1 MKPVRLSAL
10 AAKDIQRISQD
21 IAADRPMAAA
31 TLGRQLIQRC
41 QSLAN
46 APEGYGLRPEFGLG
60 VRGVTVPP
68 YIIILYRIRERDV
81 LILSVRHGARK
92 PMAFK

>member
-10 AAKDIQRISQD
+10 AARNIRQITQD
-21 IAADRPMAAA
+21 IATEKPMAAA
-31 TLGRQLIQRC
+31 AFARQLIQRC
-41 QSLAN
+41 HSLAN
-46 APEGYGLRPEFGLG
+46 VPEGYGLRPEFGLG

-68 YIIILYRIRERDV
+68 YIVLYRIREQDV

-92 PMAFK
+92 PVAFK

>member
-1 MKPVRLSAL
+1 
-10 AAKDIQRISQD
+10 
-21 IAADRPMAAA
+21 MAAA
-31 TLGRQLIQRC
+31 TFGRQLIQRC

-68 YIIILYRIRERDV
+68 YIVLYRIREQDV

>member
-1 MKPVRLSAL
+1 L
-10 AAKDIQRISQD
+10 ATKDIQRISQD

-31 TLGRQLIQRC
+31 TFGRQLIQRC

-68 YIIILYRIRERDV
+68 YIVLYRIREQDV

>member
-1 MKPVRLSAL
+1 
-10 AAKDIQRISQD
+10 
-21 IAADRPMAAA
+21 MAAA

-46 APEGYGLRPEFGLG
+46 APEGYGLRLEFGLG

-68 YIIILYRIRERDV
+68 YIILYRIRERDV

>member
-1 MKPVRLSAL
+1 
-10 AAKDIQRISQD
+10 
-21 IAADRPMAAA
+21 MAAA
-31 TLGRQLIQRC
+31 PLGRQLIQRC

-46 APEGYGLRPEFGLG
+46 APEDYGLRPEFGLG

>member
-21 IAADRPMAAA
+21 IAADRPTAAA

-68 YIIILYRIRERDV
+68 YIILYRIREQDV
-81 LILSVRHGARK
+81 LILSVRHGTRK
-92 PMAFK
+92 PIAFK